1 MVKREHLGLWPALDS
16 DAGGGGHV
24 EAVALGQVPLQVGV
38 RRSHPNK
45 HLNTIITG
53 GEGRERERE
62 REEGREGASKG
73 EREGGREGGGE
84 GV

>member
-1 MVKREHLGLWPALDS
+1 MVEREHLGLWPALDS

-53 GEGRERERE
+53 GEGRERMW
-62 REEGREGASKG
+62 
-73 EREGGREGGGE
+73 EGGREGGRGRGSKGE
-84 GV
+84 RE